1 MSILDSLVTNRT
13 SSDVAAKNSN
23 GTYNYTDL
31 NRVNAAVDYIAEML
45 RSYGY
50 AVNIES
56 AKTWEEN
63 DIPFASEMNVY
74 ISRVRGIAVIDFSKS
89 PPALPPDM
97 EMLTYSSANN
107 IEQFLKQLGTI
118 AEKIPRTWYYSGE
131 VYGGEVNL

>member
-31 NRVNAAVDYIAEML
+31 NRVNEAVDYIAEML

-56 AKTWEEN
+56 AKTWAEN

-74 ISRVRGIAVIDFSKS
+74 ISRVRGIAVIDFSSS

-97 EMLTYSSANN
+97 DRLTYSSANN
-107 IEQFLKQLGTI
+107 IEEFLKQLGTI
-118 AEKIPRTWYYSGE
+118 AEKIPLTWYYSGE

>member
-31 NRVNAAVDYIAEML
+31 NRVNEAVDYIADML

-50 AVNIES
+50 TVNIES
-56 AKTWEEN
+56 AKTWAEN

-74 ISRVRGIAVIDFSKS
+74 ISRVRALAVIDFSPR
-89 PPALPPDM
+89 PPTLPPGMDR
-97 EMLTYSSANN
+97 LTYSGANN
-107 IEQFLKQLGTI
+107 IEQFLLELGTI

>member
-31 NRVNAAVDYIAEML
+31 NRVNEAVDYIADML

-50 AVNIES
+50 TVNIES
-56 AKTWEEN
+56 AKTWAEN

-74 ISRVRGIAVIDFSKS
+74 ISRVHGIAVIDFSKN

-97 EMLTYSSANN
+97 DRLTYSSANN
-107 IEQFLKQLGTI
+107 IEEFLKQLGTI

-131 VYGGEVNL
+131 VNGGEVNL